1 MHINTYFDKIYLLNL
16 FRRPDRLAQSKS
28 RLDLIGIDYQV
39 FNGVDGSVM
48 NFVWKKVGNE
58 YFTNPA
64 YLACSISHLSIY
76 QDALSRGY
84 EKILIIEDDNM
95 INKNI
100 MGIFDEFN
108 IPEWSDLLYLGYIP
122 LNDDCSMWDYN
133 RYGINSENSISDRI
147 FSPKN
152 LWGLFAYGIRRSLME
167 EMINIYNLEF
177 PMEIDR
183 YFVQKIQTRGRS
195 LAVVPQIFC
204 CQDGVHSDNLGFAPP
219 GMMQKSVD
227 VRFAKLEDYI

>member
-16 FRRPDRLAQSKS
+16 FRRQDRLHQSKS
-28 RLDLIGIDYQV
+28 RLDPLGLNYEV

-48 NFVWKKVGNE
+48 NHIWSKVGNG

-64 YLACSISHLSIY
+64 YLACSLSHLSIY
-76 QDALSRGY
+76 QDAISRGY
-84 EKILIIEDDNM
+84 QRILIIEDDNLVNRNM
-95 INKNI
+95 VQ
-100 MGIFDEFN
+100 IFDEIN

-133 RYGINSENSISDRI
+133 RYGINSENAISDRI

-152 LWGLFAYGIRRSLME
+152 LWGLFAYGIGRSLME
-167 EMINIYNLEF
+167 EMVDVYNLEF

-183 YFVQKIQTRGRS
+183 YFVQNIQTRGGS
-195 LAVVPQIFC
+195 LAIVPQIFC
-204 CQDGVHSDNLGFAPP
+204 CQDGVHSDNLGFTPP

>member
-1 MHINTYFDKIYLLNL
+1 MHINTHFDKIYLLNL

-28 RLDLIGIDYQV
+28 RLDLIGLNYQV

-48 NFVWKKVGNE
+48 NFVWNKVGNE

-84 EKILIIEDDNM
+84 ERILIIEDDNM

-108 IPEWSDLLYLGYIP
+108 ISEWSDLLYLGYIP

-167 EMINIYNLEF
+167 EMVNIYNLEF

-219 GMMQKSVD
+219 GMRQKSVD
-227 VRFAKLEDYI
+227 TRFAKLEDYI